1 MIKTYKCTSQK
12 RLLVVAIIIS
22 LFTPYSLQ
30 HSVDAAQDH
39 KITLYRDE
47 YGVPHIFAPN
57 VEAAAFALGYAQ
69 AEDRLD
75 DLLKNYRLASGT
87 MAEAFGPNFYS
98 NDLIQR
104 MLRQGEVAREKY
116 KEINPEV
123 RAIIEAFQ
131 AGIKSFMKEHP
142 DRVPSWA
149 QEINPWDVVTL
160 SRYMLYATIVSQV
173 AVKLATSGVRLQ
185 LPPFRGS
192 NEMLIAAK
200 RSALGAPIAIID
212 PHLNWYDEYR
222 LYPLRIYAGDFKV
235 AGVTILGLP
244 LPILGHNRYCSV
256 AMTSGGPD
264 SADAFEEELNPNNPR
279 QYLYDGK
286 WRDMQV
292 RTARVAVK
300 SGDKIQWREA
310 DIEYSHHGP
319 VIARKG
325 NKAYTVAIPYADE
338 VGVIEQLYA
347 MITARNLKEM
357 KRALSLLQL
366 MPQNIMIGTVQGDIY
381 YVRNGRVPIRPKGV
395 DPAKPIPGNT
405 SKNEWQGIHPFTDLV
420 QITNP
425 PSGYMQ
431 NSNVTPFAMMKDAP
445 PTGPLTPEKYSE
457 HPYIYNA
464 SRTMPRHQRAE
475 MITELLDAANKVTL
489 DQAFEIALNT
499 QVWHAE
505 LWQAR
510 LKDAWEKTNSTG
522 KSQDAGEL
530 YDLIQTWNRR
540 LDSDSEGAMAY
551 YAFKKAFDLK
561 IAAQSEPPAD
571 LTDKQVVD
579 ALQKASEWLKQT
591 FGSLRVAYGQYFRI
605 GRRGGNRSW
614 PVSGGALVEAGM
626 DTPRSIA
633 FERVGKEMVGY
644 QGQAATQIVVLTNPP
659 QSFAVIP
666 LGVSDR
672 KDSKH
677 WDDQAE
683 MLFSKSKLAPIYFM
697 KKAEL
702 MKHITTKKELIYKAP
717 PKKVAIYKAAA

>member
-1 MIKTYKCTSQK
+1 MYKCASQK
-12 RLLVVAIIIS
+12 RLLLVAIIIS

-30 HSVDAAQDH
+30 HSVEAAQGD
-39 KITLYRDE
+39 KVTLYRDE
-47 YGVPHIFAPN
+47 YGVPHIFAAN
-57 VEAAAFALGYAQ
+57 IEAGAFALGYAQ
-69 AEDRLD
+69 AEDRLE
-75 DLLKNYRLASGT
+75 DLLKGYRLASGT
-87 MAEAFGPNFYS
+87 MAEAFGPNFYN
-98 NDLIQR
+98 NDLIQHMVR
-104 MLRQGEVAREKY
+104 HGAVAREKY
-116 KEINPEV
+116 KDINPEV
-123 RAIIEAFQ
+123 RTIIEAYH
-131 AGIKSFMKEHP
+131 AGINSFMKEHP
-142 DRVPSWA
+142 EQVPSWA
-149 QEINPWDVVTL
+149 QEIHPWDVVAL
-160 SRYMLYATIVSQV
+160 SRYMLYATVVSQV
-173 AVKLATSGVRLQ
+173 AVKLAMSGVRLQ
-185 LPPFRGS
+185 LPPYRGS

-200 RSALGAPIAIID
+200 RTALGAPIAIID

-235 AGVTILGLP
+235 AGVTVLGLP
-244 LPILGHNRYCSV
+244 IPILGHNRYCSV
-256 AMTSGGPD
+256 AMTTGGPD

-292 RTARVAVK
+292 RTERIAVRN
-300 SGDKIQWREA
+300 GDKIQWRET

-319 VIARKG
+319 VVARKD

-338 VGVIEQLYA
+338 VGVMEELYG
-347 MITARNLKEM
+347 MMTARNLKEM

-395 DPAKPIPGNT
+395 DPIKPIPGNT
-405 SKNEWQGIHPFTDLV
+405 SKNEWQGIHPFSDLV
-420 QITNP
+420 QIANP

-431 NSNVTPFAMMKDAP
+431 NSNVTPFVMMKDS
-445 PTGPLTPEKYSE
+445 PLTPEKYSE
-457 HPYIYNA
+457 YPYLYNA
-464 SRTMPRHQRAE
+464 TRTMPRHQRAE
-475 MITELLDAANKVTL
+475 LITELLDAANNVTL
-489 DQAFEIALNT
+489 EQAFEIAFNT

-505 LWQAR
+505 LWQTR
-510 LKDAWEKTNSTG
+510 LKDAWQKANSLD
-522 KSQDAGEL
+522 KSRDAGEV
-530 YDLIQTWNRR
+530 YDLIRIWNRR

-551 YAFKKAFDLK
+551 YAFKRAFDPK

-571 LTDKQVVD
+571 LTDKQVMD
-579 ALQKASEWLKQT
+579 ALQKATEWLKQT

-605 GRRGGNRSW
+605 GRRGGSRSW
-614 PVSGGALVEAGM
+614 PVSGGGLVEVGM

-666 LGVSDR
+666 LGISDR

-683 MLFSKSKLAPIYFM
+683 KLASKSKVAPTYFM

-702 MKHITTKKELIYKAP
+702 MKHVTA
-717 PKKVAIYKAAA
+717 KKVLVYKAAAKKAAA